1 LKVTITNQA
10 TNQHTDQT
18 LTIYQQTPSISIRVS
33 NGGEG
38 KLKIKGKM
46 RDFLQG
52 SHSHSGATLEHRNCS
67 SLSPIWL
74 ICSRELM
81 ISLNLKR
88 ARKMRE
94 KERERL
100 IRRRLGS
107 DTDIREEREIS
118 GMREGN
124 R

>member
-1 LKVTITNQA
+1 
-10 TNQHTDQT
+10 
-18 LTIYQQTPSISIRVS
+18 
-33 NGGEG
+33 
-38 KLKIKGKM
+38 
-46 RDFLQG
+46 
-52 SHSHSGATLEHRNCS
+52 
-67 SLSPIWL
+67 
-74 ICSRELM
+74 M

-88 ARKMRE
+88 ARKIWE

-100 IRRRLGS
+100 IRRGLGS

>member
-1 LKVTITNQA
+1 
-10 TNQHTDQT
+10 
-18 LTIYQQTPSISIRVS
+18 
-33 NGGEG
+33 
-38 KLKIKGKM
+38 
-46 RDFLQG
+46 
-52 SHSHSGATLEHRNCS
+52 
-67 SLSPIWL
+67 
-74 ICSRELM
+74 M